1 MEKKIRMN
9 ELFFTTLALV
19 FPNTIIIRLFL
30 FALSSNEYSKKIRK
44 LIKRR
49 NSKWILIQRIT
60 GIIYWKDKNILLK
73 ISVIVLILSYIFILY
88 ALIILILSKVN
99 NLSNTRLISVPLRIF
114 CIIASINFALLCTEL
129 YSK

>member
-1 MEKKIRMN
+1 MN

-60 GIIYWKDKNILLK
+60 GIIYWKDKNILSK
-73 ISVIVLILSYIFILY
+73 ISVIVLILSYILILY

>member
-73 ISVIVLILSYIFILY
+73 ISVIVLILSYILILY

-114 CIIASINFALLCTEL
+114 CIIASINFSLLCTEL

>member
-1 MEKKIRMN
+1 MN

-30 FALSSNEYSKKIRK
+30 FALSSNKNSKKIRK

-73 ISVIVLILSYIFILY
+73 ISVIVLILSYILILY

>member
-1 MEKKIRMN
+1 MN

-19 FPNTIIIRLFL
+19 FPNTIIIRLLL

-44 LIKRR
+44 LIKRW

-73 ISVIVLILSYIFILY
+73 ISVIVLILSYILILY

-99 NLSNTRLISVPLRIF
+99 NLSNNRLISVPLKIF
-114 CIIASINFALLCTEL
+114 CIIASINFALLYT
-129 YSK
+129 SK

>member
-99 NLSNTRLISVPLRIF
+99 NLSNNRLISVPLRIF

>member
-73 ISVIVLILSYIFILY
+73 ISVIVLILSYILILY

-99 NLSNTRLISVPLRIF
+99 NLSNNRLISVPLRIF
-114 CIIASINFALLCTEL
+114 CIIASINFALFCTEL

>member
-1 MEKKIRMN
+1 MN
-9 ELFFTTLALV
+9 ELFFTTLVLA
-19 FPNTIIIRLFL
+19 FANTIIIRLFL

-73 ISVIVLILSYIFILY
+73 ISVIVLILSYILILY

-99 NLSNTRLISVPLRIF
+99 NLSNTRLISVPLKIF
-114 CIIASINFALLCTEL
+114 CIIASINFALLYT
-129 YSK
+129 SK

>member
-73 ISVIVLILSYIFILY
+73 ISVIVLILSYILILY

-99 NLSNTRLISVPLRIF
+99 NLSNNRLISVPLRIF

-129 YSK
+129 YIK

>member
-73 ISVIVLILSYIFILY
+73 ISVIVLILSYILILY

-99 NLSNTRLISVPLRIF
+99 NLSNNRLISVPLRIF
-114 CIIASINFALLCTEL
+114 CKIASINFALLCTEL

>member
-19 FPNTIIIRLFL
+19 FSNTIIIRLVL

-73 ISVIVLILSYIFILY
+73 ISVIVLILSYILILY

-99 NLSNTRLISVPLRIF
+99 NLSNTRLISVPLKIF
-114 CIIASINFALLCTEL
+114 CIIASINFALLYT
-129 YSK
+129 SK

>member
-1 MEKKIRMN
+1 MENNKN
-9 ELFFTTLALV
+9 EWTIFYHSSFS
-19 FPNTIIIRLFL
+19 FPNTIIIRVFL

-73 ISVIVLILSYIFILY
+73 ISVIVLILSYILILY

-99 NLSNTRLISVPLRIF
+99 NLSNNRLISVPLRIF

>member
-1 MEKKIRMN
+1 MN

-60 GIIYWKDKNILLK
+60 GIIYWKDKNILFK
-73 ISVIVLILSYIFILY
+73 ISIIVLILSYILILY

-99 NLSNTRLISVPLRIF
+99 NLSNNRLISVPLRIF

>member
-19 FPNTIIIRLFL
+19 FPNTIIIRLLL

-73 ISVIVLILSYIFILY
+73 ISVIVLILSYILILY

-99 NLSNTRLISVPLRIF
+99 NLSNTRLISVPLKIF
-114 CIIASINFALLCTEL
+114 CIIASINFALLYT
-129 YSK
+129 SK

>member
-73 ISVIVLILSYIFILY
+73 ISVIVLILSYILISY

-99 NLSNTRLISVPLRIF
+99 NLSNNRLISVPLRIF

>member
-1 MEKKIRMN
+1 MN

-19 FPNTIIIRLFL
+19 FPNTIIIRLLL

-73 ISVIVLILSYIFILY
+73 ISVIVLILSYILILY

-99 NLSNTRLISVPLRIF
+99 NLSNNRLISVPLRIF

>member
-1 MEKKIRMN
+1 MN

-19 FPNTIIIRLFL
+19 FPNTIIIRLLL

-73 ISVIVLILSYIFILY
+73 ISVIVLILSYILILY

>member
-19 FPNTIIIRLFL
+19 FSNTIIIRLFL

-73 ISVIVLILSYIFILY
+73 ISVIVLILSYILILY

-99 NLSNTRLISVPLRIF
+99 NLSNTRLISVPLKIF
-114 CIIASINFALLCTEL
+114 CIIASINFALLYT
-129 YSK
+129 SK

>member
-1 MEKKIRMN
+1 MN

-19 FPNTIIIRLFL
+19 FPNTIMIRLLL

-73 ISVIVLILSYIFILY
+73 ISVIVLILSYILILY

-99 NLSNTRLISVPLRIF
+99 NLSNTRLISVPLKIF
-114 CIIASINFALLCTEL
+114 CIIASINFALLYT
-129 YSK
+129 SK

>member
-73 ISVIVLILSYIFILY
+73 ISVIVLILSYILILY

>member
-73 ISVIVLILSYIFILY
+73 ISVIVLILSYILILY

-99 NLSNTRLISVPLRIF
+99 NLSNNRLISVPLRIF

>member
-1 MEKKIRMN
+1 MN
-9 ELFFTTLALV
+9 ELFFTTLVLA
-19 FPNTIIIRLFL
+19 FANTIIIRLLL

-73 ISVIVLILSYIFILY
+73 ISVIVLILSYILILY

-99 NLSNTRLISVPLRIF
+99 NLSNTRLISVPLKIF
-114 CIIASINFALLCTEL
+114 CIIASINFALLYT
-129 YSK
+129 SK

>member
-1 MEKKIRMN
+1 MN

-19 FPNTIIIRLFL
+19 FPNTIIIRLLL

-73 ISVIVLILSYIFILY
+73 ISVIVLILSYILILY

-114 CIIASINFALLCTEL
+114 CIIASINFALLYT
-129 YSK
+129 SK

>member
-9 ELFFTTLALV
+9 ELFFTTLILA
-19 FPNTIIIRLFL
+19 FANTIIIRLFL

-44 LIKRR
+44 PIKRM

-60 GIIYWKDKNILLK
+60 GIIYWKDKNILFK
-73 ISVIVLILSYIFILY
+73 ISIIVLILSYILILY

-99 NLSNTRLISVPLRIF
+99 NLSNTRLIPVLLRIF
-114 CIIASINFALLCTEL
+114 CIIASIDFALLCTEL

>member
-1 MEKKIRMN
+1 MN

-19 FPNTIIIRLFL
+19 FPNTIIIRLLL

-60 GIIYWKDKNILLK
+60 GIIYWKDKNILFR
-73 ISVIVLILSYIFILY
+73 ISIIVLILSYILILY

-99 NLSNTRLISVPLRIF
+99 NLSNTRLISVPLKIF
-114 CIIASINFALLCTEL
+114 CIIASINFALLYT
-129 YSK
+129 SK

>member
-1 MEKKIRMN
+1 MN

-73 ISVIVLILSYIFILY
+73 ISVIVLILSYILILY

-114 CIIASINFALLCTEL
+114 GIIASINFSLLCTEL

>member
-1 MEKKIRMN
+1 MN
-9 ELFFTTLALV
+9 ELFFTTLVLA
-19 FPNTIIIRLFL
+19 FANTIIIRLFL

-73 ISVIVLILSYIFILY
+73 ISVIVLILSYILILY

-99 NLSNTRLISVPLRIF
+99 NLSNNRLISVPLRIF

>member
-1 MEKKIRMN
+1 MK

-19 FPNTIIIRLFL
+19 FPNTIIIRLLL

-73 ISVIVLILSYIFILY
+73 ISVIVLILSYILILY

-99 NLSNTRLISVPLRIF
+99 NLSNTRLISVPLKIF
-114 CIIASINFALLCTEL
+114 CIIASINFALLYT
-129 YSK
+129 SK

>member
-73 ISVIVLILSYIFILY
+73 ISVIVLLLSYILILY

-99 NLSNTRLISVPLRIF
+99 NLSNNRLISVPLRIF

>member
-1 MEKKIRMN
+1 MN

-73 ISVIVLILSYIFILY
+73 ISVIVLILSYILILY

-99 NLSNTRLISVPLRIF
+99 NLSNTRLISVPLKIF
-114 CIIASINFALLCTEL
+114 CIIASINFALLYT
-129 YSK
+129 SK

>member
-1 MEKKIRMN
+1 MN

-19 FPNTIIIRLFL
+19 FPNTIIIRLLL

-73 ISVIVLILSYIFILY
+73 ISVIVLILSYILILY

-99 NLSNTRLISVPLRIF
+99 NLSNTRLISVPLKIF
-114 CIIASINFALLCTEL
+114 CIIASINFALLYT
-129 YSK
+129 SK

>member
-73 ISVIVLILSYIFILY
+73 ISVIVLILSYILILY

-99 NLSNTRLISVPLRIF
+99 NLSNFKLNATGDYILVEVKTVYQVSNDSL
-114 CIIASINFALLCTEL
+114 
-129 YSK
+129 

>member
-1 MEKKIRMN
+1 MN
-9 ELFFTTLALV
+9 ELFFTTLILA
-19 FPNTIIIRLFL
+19 FANTIIIRLFL

-60 GIIYWKDKNILLK
+60 GIIYWKDKNILFK
-73 ISVIVLILSYIFILY
+73 ISIIVLILSYILILY

>member
-73 ISVIVLILSYIFILY
+73 ISVIVLILSYILILY

-99 NLSNTRLISVPLRIF
+99 NLSNNRLISVPLRIF
-114 CIIASINFALLCTEL
+114 CIISSINFALLCTEL

>member
-60 GIIYWKDKNILLK
+60 GIIYWKDKNILFR
-73 ISVIVLILSYIFILY
+73 ISIIVLILSYILILY

-99 NLSNTRLISVPLRIF
+99 NLSNNRLISVPLRIF

>member
-73 ISVIVLILSYIFILY
+73 ISVIVLILY

>member
-60 GIIYWKDKNILLK
+60 GIIYWKDKNILFK
-73 ISVIVLILSYIFILY
+73 ISIIVLILSYILILY

-99 NLSNTRLISVPLRIF
+99 NLSNTRLIPVLLRIF
-114 CIIASINFALLCTEL
+114 CIIASIDFALLCTEL

>member
-1 MEKKIRMN
+1 MN

-19 FPNTIIIRLFL
+19 FPNTIIIRLLL

-73 ISVIVLILSYIFILY
+73 ISVIVLILSYILILY

-99 NLSNTRLISVPLRIF
+99 NLSNTRLISVPLKIF

>member
-1 MEKKIRMN
+1 MN
-9 ELFFTTLALV
+9 ELFFTALGLV

-73 ISVIVLILSYIFILY
+73 ISVIVLILSYILILY

-99 NLSNTRLISVPLRIF
+99 NLSNNRLISVPLRIF

>member
-1 MEKKIRMN
+1 MN

-19 FPNTIIIRLFL
+19 SPNTIIIRLLL

-73 ISVIVLILSYIFILY
+73 ISVIVLILSYILILY

-99 NLSNTRLISVPLRIF
+99 NLSNTRLISVPLKIF
-114 CIIASINFALLCTEL
+114 CIIASINFALLYT
-129 YSK
+129 SK